1 MQLSSLDGVIDGVSG
16 YPHALGD
23 LPNSHRSVAHRN
35 PLPLILNRFGTNAL
49 AAIFRPRLARATSS
63 DVFSWW
69 HHEHAGAKFASSS
82 VPPLQSATVCSIS

>member
-1 MQLSSLDGVIDGVSG
+1 MQLSILDGVIDGVSG

-49 AAIFRPRLARATSS
+49 AAIFRP
-63 DVFSWW
+63 
-69 HHEHAGAKFASSS
+69 
-82 VPPLQSATVCSIS
+82 